1 MSTEPVVIVPSR
13 SFDVSFGDVMGVSM
27 KLKDK
32 VALVTGT
39 SPNIG
44 GGIAEALA
52 AEGATLVCVDA
63 LAANATDCANYLKKI
78 GGKALGI
85 TCDVTDEGQ
94 VSSAVGKACEAFGR
108 VDVLVNNAVQFNK
121 KGVLTMPL
129 EEWRRQVDV
138 ILTGAFLFTKYCA
151 QSMINREVRGNIL
164 NIGSTAGHQGE
175 PNNVGYSTAKSGILN
190 FTRSTAMELGQV
202 RHSRQQPDANRDR
215 PVGDGGACP
224 ALGTASARHQR
235 FIAEIS
241 DVPKPHPDAEAAE
254 TQRLRPR
261 RGLHGVV
268 GRRVDDRHRPAD
280 RCGSDRTLLAVG
292 PCSEVRSSPAPSPRA
307 FEEVCKRIREQLASG
322 KLKPGDSC
330 RLNGFFPNN

>member
-1 MSTEPVVIVPSR
+1 
-13 SFDVSFGDVMGVSM
+13 M

-63 LAANATDCANYLKKI
+63 VAANATDCANYLKKI
-78 GGKALGI
+78 GGKTLGI

-129 EEWRRQVDV
+129 EEWRRQVDI

-151 QSMINREVRGNIL
+151 QSMIDRQVRGNIL

-175 PNNVGYSTAKSGILN
+175 PNNVGYSTAKSGMLN
-190 FTRSTAMELGQV
+190 FTRSTAMELVKYGIRVNSLTPTATDPSEMVERAQ
-202 RHSRQQPDANRDR
+202 RWGRPAPDISASLPRFQMYRSRIPMQKLPR
-215 PVGDGGACP
+215 P
-224 ALGTASARHQR
+224 
-235 FIAEIS
+235 S
-241 DVPKPHPDAEAAE
+241 DYGRAAVFMVSSDAELMTGAD
-254 TQRLRPR
+254 LRIDAGAIARYWPW
-261 RGLHGVV
+261 
-268 GRRVDDRHRPAD
+268 DPAQ
-280 RCGSDRTLLAVG
+280 
-292 PCSEVRSSPAPSPRA
+292 
-307 FEEVCKRIREQLASG
+307 K
-322 KLKPGDSC
+322 
-330 RLNGFFPNN
+330 